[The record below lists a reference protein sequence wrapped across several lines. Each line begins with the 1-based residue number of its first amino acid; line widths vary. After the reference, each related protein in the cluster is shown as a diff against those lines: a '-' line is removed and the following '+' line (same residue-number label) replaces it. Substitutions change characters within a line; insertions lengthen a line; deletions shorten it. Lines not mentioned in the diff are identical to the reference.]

1 MKNSIN
7 HYTDP
12 DHNSRDQ
19 FRINIF
25 FAVLSG
31 FLIFLSFP
39 KYGCGLLA
47 WIAFIPLFF
56 ALRNAVTL
64 FQGLLFGFISGIVGY
79 IGIIYWIAYVIVNYG
94 YLPFYVGLAL
104 MLLFAAYLSLYV
116 LFFGGC
122 IVYFRDRLPL
132 WLIAPPLWVCLE
144 YGKSFI
150 FTGFPW
156 ENLGYSQYLN
166 TYLIQFADVFGVPGL
181 SFLII
186 LVNAAVFEAVSRK
199 SKKEY
204 AVAGLVLLLMA
215 GIYVYGFFRLEQ
227 VQALAGKSPAM
238 PVSLIQGN
246 IDQSVKWDK
255 HYKKETLNTYERLSV
270 NKANSPGRLI
280 VWPETAVPFKF
291 QNVNTLRDQIINLTL
306 KTKSWLLFGSISSIP
321 RMDGQDIFN
330 SAYLLSPFGDV
341 RGKYDKVHL
350 VPYGEY
356 VPLRDL
362 LPFIEG
368 FTAGIGDFSQGA
380 GFHPLFM
387 DDKKIGVLICY
398 EGILPSAARAYKNQ
412 SAGLLV
418 NITNDAWFGSTSAP
432 FQHFSMS
439 IFRAVETRLYLV
451 RAANTGISGII
462 DPTGKVTA
470 RTNIFQEAALNG
482 AVKFV
487 KIPTLYDQY
496 GDIWVI
502 ICFVITVLCFILS
515 LIWRRKNDHGK
526 HTGNNHRPEKK
537 N

>member
-1 MKNSIN
+1 MKNN
-7 HYTDP
+7 RNDYTDLNHDSP
-12 DHNSRDQ
+12 GQ

-39 KYGCGLLA
+39 KYGCGLFA
-47 WIAFIPLFF
+47 WVAFIPLFF
-56 ALRNAVTL
+56 ALRNAVTIL
-64 FQGLLFGFISGIVGY
+64 QGLLFGFITGIVGY

-104 MLLFAAYLSLYV
+104 MVLFAAYLSFYV

-122 IVYFRDRLPL
+122 IVYFRNRLPL
-132 WLIAPPLWVCLE
+132 YVIAPPLWICLG

-186 LVNAAVFEAVSRK
+186 LVNATVFEVVSRK
-199 SKKEY
+199 SKKAY
-204 AVAGLVLLLMA
+204 IAAGMVLLIMA
-215 GIYVYGFFRLEQ
+215 GIYLYGFFRLEK
-227 VQALAGKSPAM
+227 VNAVVEKSPEM
-238 PVSLIQGN
+238 SVSLIQGN

-255 HYKKETLNTYERLSV
+255 HYKKETLDTYERLSV
-270 NKANSPGRLI
+270 NNANSRGRLI

-291 QNVNTLRDQIINLTL
+291 QNVNSLRDQIINLTL
-306 KTKSWLLFGSISSIP
+306 KTKSWLLFGSISSSP
-321 RMDGQDIFN
+321 RIDGQDIFN
-330 SAYLLSPFGDV
+330 SAYLLSPFGGI

-356 VPLRDL
+356 VPLRDS
-362 LPFIEG
+362 LPFIDG
-368 FTAGIGDFSQGA
+368 FVSGIGDFSKGA
-380 GFHPLFM
+380 GFYPLSL
-387 DDKKIGVLICY
+387 DNKKIGVLICY

-412 SAGLLV
+412 SAELLV

-432 FQHFSMS
+432 FQHFSMA
-439 IFRAVETRLYLV
+439 IFRAVETRLYV
-451 RAANTGISGII
+451 IRSANTGISGII
-462 DPTGKVTA
+462 DPAGRVVAKTP
-470 RTNIFQEAALNG
+470 IFEEAALSG
-482 AVKFV
+482 VVKFV
-487 KIPTLYDQY
+487 KIPTLYDRY
-496 GDIWVI
+496 GDIGVI
-502 ICFVITVLCFILS
+502 ICFVITILCFILT
-515 LIWRRKNDHGK
+515 LIWRRKNDDGK
-526 HTGNNHRPEKK
+526 FTGNNHRPEKK